1 MVSDYVLK
9 SPSTP
14 HALSRLVDFRL
25 AATSQLIL
33 KCMLNI
39 TFDRTNAFSIW
50 KQQTFQE
57 AFEDGELT

>member
-50 KQQTFQE
+50 KQ
-57 AFEDGELT
+57 